1 MVRSFLLC
9 GVTRSVCERTLVIAE
24 VSFITK
30 ERTTIN
36 ASVFV
41 LYMSRNCNRSRTDAE
56 RALEEGAYEGKN
68 TYRCT
73 FVRSL

>member
-1 MVRSFLLC
+1 M
-9 GVTRSVCERTLVIAE
+9 IAE

-56 RALEEGAYEGKN
+56 SALEEGAYEGKN
-68 TYRCT
+68 KITH
-73 FVRSL
+73 S